1 MRTPRKKGDGV
12 PGPNCPDLYR
22 DRALKGGQSS
32 KARTAVYLIEG
43 EYVTYEQ
50 IAERLGLSVT
60 AAKHRFNKAKARPG
74 AVTWEGMQ
82 P

>member
-1 MRTPRKKGDGV
+1 MRAARKKGDGV

-43 EYVTYEQ
+43 EYVTYAQ
-50 IAERLGLSVT
+50 MAERMGVHEST
-60 AAKHRFNKAKARPG
+60 AKSRFQKAKALPG
-74 AVTWEGMQ
+74 PVTWEGMR